1 MDNVIKQCNQLQQKL
16 IAKYNLEGEQK
27 IAFERAIAT
36 YDYLQNEGVIFTC
49 LDILECFKYDE
60 EPIAP
65 NMDTIFALCEY
76 IIKTIQ
82 FYELVYSKSA
92 FTIKTNA
99 DIRAKE
105 IIGSDNMWILETD
118 QIRKEVK

>member
-1 MDNVIKQCNQLQQKL
+1 MDNVVKQCNQLQQKL

-36 YDYLQNEGVIFTC
+36 YDYLQNEGVIFKC

-99 DIRAKE
+99 DISAKE

-118 QIRKEVK
+118 QIRKEV